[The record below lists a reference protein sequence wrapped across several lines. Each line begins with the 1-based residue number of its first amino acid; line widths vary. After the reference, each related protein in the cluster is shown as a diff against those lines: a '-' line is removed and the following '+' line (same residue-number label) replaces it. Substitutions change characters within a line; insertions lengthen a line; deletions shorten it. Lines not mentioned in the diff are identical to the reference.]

1 MSANN
6 SKLTRYQKEAV
17 GILSMGTFLE
27 YFDMMLYVHMA
38 VLLNDLFFPKSNPT
52 TTHLLTTFAFCSTYL
67 LRPIGGFIIGKI
79 GDAMGRKAT
88 IILTTFL
95 MSAACLVMAKLPTY
109 AEIGIYATLGVM
121 LCRMIQG
128 FSTSGEAMGALIY
141 MNEFLKSP
149 NRYVASGI
157 IDFARR
163 IGSLFALIIA
173 SFALFADFNWR
184 LAFWIGAVI
193 AVIGVF
199 ARTRLRETPDFV
211 DYKRRMKLKEE
222 LSESKIYTSSK
233 KVKYDKKA
241 VIAMFFGI
249 AIDSISFYISYIYIG
264 IFMKNSLG
272 MSPADVIKHNLIVA
286 MLSSLSP
293 IILALFSKKY
303 HPIRILKFNLIIVA
317 IIIPFVPYFLENI
330 KNLILIIFLQF
341 IINAFIG
348 SFYAEAMWMKHF
360 PVERRFA
367 IVATTFGVAT
377 ALGMAVVSFGLPPLS
392 KYMGHYAILV
402 FFIPCII
409 GFLWSLSYLK
419 ELEIKTGRYHNYPNE
434 DFPHEDTAG
443 KEEEY
448 EYEMGDEY
456 KSFINRCEYSEAL
469 LNKLEIISK
478 EENRKLN
485 MKLIEKAI
493 IFAKKWHGTQMRKT
507 GDRPF
512 YSHPLKVAEMVAEH
526 YCKTDV
532 IVASILHD
540 VVEDS
545 ECTVDIIEKEF
556 NARIAE
562 MVDMLTNKRFENGK
576 HIKLTFEEMLGR
588 LQSVDDI
595 EALLIKQMDR
605 EHNLETIEG
614 LKREKQRKMAEES
627 NNHFIK
633 FLAIIGDKLGIHG
646 KVHLENKM
654 FKYSCGVLKKKNED
668 V

>member
-6 SKLTRYQKEAV
+6 SKLTIYQKEAV

-52 TTHLLTTFAFCSTYL
+52 ATHLLTTFAFCSTYL

-199 ARTRLRETPDFV
+199 ARTRLREKPDFA

-409 GFLWSLSYLK
+409 GFLWILSYLK
-419 ELEIKTGRYHNYPNE
+419 
-434 DFPHEDTAG
+434 
-443 KEEEY
+443 
-448 EYEMGDEY
+448 
-456 KSFINRCEYSEAL
+456 
-469 LNKLEIISK
+469 
-478 EENRKLN
+478 
-485 MKLIEKAI
+485 
-493 IFAKKWHGTQMRKT
+493 
-507 GDRPF
+507 
-512 YSHPLKVAEMVAEH
+512 
-526 YCKTDV
+526 
-532 IVASILHD
+532 
-540 VVEDS
+540 
-545 ECTVDIIEKEF
+545 
-556 NARIAE
+556 
-562 MVDMLTNKRFENGK
+562 
-576 HIKLTFEEMLGR
+576 
-588 LQSVDDI
+588 
-595 EALLIKQMDR
+595 
-605 EHNLETIEG
+605 
-614 LKREKQRKMAEES
+614 
-627 NNHFIK
+627 
-633 FLAIIGDKLGIHG
+633 
-646 KVHLENKM
+646 
-654 FKYSCGVLKKKNED
+654 
-668 V
+668 

>member
-6 SKLTRYQKEAV
+6 SKLTIYQKEAV

-52 TTHLLTTFAFCSTYL
+52 ATHLLTTFAFCSTYL

-199 ARTRLRETPDFV
+199 ARTRLRETPDFA

-532 IVASILHD
+532 IVASILL
-540 VVEDS
+540 EDS

-614 LKREKQRKMAEES
+614 LKPEKQRKMAEES

-633 FLAIIGDKLGIHG
+633 LLAIIGDKLGIHG